1 MMKSTATRNKT
12 LLLVVCGICLLLGAT
27 DAHGADGSPS
37 SDNFRKFFVDG
48 GPLVWILLALS
59 LVTIKLIVQYF
70 LTIRRSQLLPG
81 PTLNRADQL
90 RVTCDRAGRLESFAC
105 DDSLMARTIHAGLA
119 EGPHGADAVRLAVSE
134 TLEQDTANLLRK
146 IEWLN
151 LIGNVAPMIG
161 LFGTVW
167 GMIEAFNGIVQAG
180 GQPQP
185 ADLAA
190 GISVALVTTWWG
202 LIVAIPALAAFGF
215 LRNRIDSLTAE
226 VALTAEKILAD
237 LAVQS

>member
-1 MMKSTATRNKT
+1 MA
-12 LLLVVCGICLLLGAT
+12 
-27 DAHGADGSPS
+27 
-37 SDNFRKFFVDG
+37 
-48 GPLVWILLALS
+48 
-59 LVTIKLIVQYF
+59 VT
-70 LTIRRSQLLPG
+70 
-81 PTLNRADQL
+81 
-90 RVTCDRAGRLESFAC
+90 ES
-105 DDSLMARTIHAGLA
+105 
-119 EGPHGADAVRLAVSE
+119 
-134 TLEQDTANLLRK
+134 LEQDTANLLRK

-215 LRNRIDSLTAE
+215 LRNRIDSFTAE
-226 VALTAEKILAD
+226 VALTSEKLLASID
-237 LAVQS
+237 TQQ

>member
-1 MMKSTATRNKT
+1 MNNTFTKHIIAIATLITFVSAR
-12 LLLVVCGICLLLGAT
+12 VVSA
-27 DAHGADGSPS
+27 AEPPPSPS
-37 SDNFRKFFVDG
+37 SFQRFFVDG
-48 GPLVWILLALS
+48 GLLVWILLLLS
-59 LVTIKLIVQYF
+59 LLTIKLIVQYF
-70 LTIRRSQLLPG
+70 LAVRRSQLLPPTTLQRVADLLTG
-81 PTLNRADQL
+81 TEHRPTLDLLTNDQSL
-90 RVTCDRAGRLESFAC
+90 IGRTLY
-105 DDSLMARTIHAGLA
+105 AGLTEA
-119 EGPHGADAVRLAVSE
+119 AHGGAAVRMAITES
-134 TLEQDTANLLRK
+134 LEQDTANLLRK

-226 VALTAEKILAD
+226 VALTCEKLLANIHD
-237 LAVQS
+237 QS

>member
-1 MMKSTATRNKT
+1 M
-12 LLLVVCGICLLLGAT
+12 CLLLF
-27 DAHGADGSPS
+27 GADAYAADRPPRP
-37 SDNFRKFFVDG
+37 DNFQKFFIDG
-48 GPLVWILLALS
+48 GPLVWILLLLS
-59 LVTIKLIVQYF
+59 VVTIKLIVQYF
-70 LTIRRSQLLPG
+70 LTIRRSQLLPP
-81 PTLNRADQL
+81 PTLDRADKL
-90 RVTCDRAGRLESFAC
+90 RSASDPSAKLGSFAG
-105 DDSLMARTIHAGLA
+105 DDSLVARTIHAGLIEA
-119 EGPHGADAVRLAVSE
+119 PHGGDAVRMAVAE

-226 VALTAEKILAD
+226 VALTAEKFLAD
-237 LAVQS
+237 LPVQL

>member
-1 MMKSTATRNKT
+1 MIAVTTFVTFSCTSIVAAAEQPTSP
-12 LLLVVCGICLLLGAT
+12 
-27 DAHGADGSPS
+27 GS
-37 SDNFRKFFVDG
+37 FQTFFIDG
-48 GPLVWILLALS
+48 GPLVWILLLLS
-59 LVTIKLIVQYF
+59 LFTIKLIVQDF
-70 LTIRRSQLLPG
+70 LTVRRSQLLPPVTIERVQDLLTG
-81 PTLNRADQL
+81 TEHRPALELLMTDESLIGRTLY
-90 RVTCDRAGRLESFAC
+90 
-105 DDSLMARTIHAGLA
+105 AGLTEA
-119 EGPHGADAVRLAVSE
+119 AHGSAAVRMAITES
-134 TLEQDTANLLRK
+134 LEQNTANLLRK

-167 GMIEAFNGIVQAG
+167 GMIDAFNGIVQAG

-185 ADLAA
+185 ADLAG

-226 VALTAEKILAD
+226 VALTSEKLLAD
-237 LAVQS
+237 IPTLS